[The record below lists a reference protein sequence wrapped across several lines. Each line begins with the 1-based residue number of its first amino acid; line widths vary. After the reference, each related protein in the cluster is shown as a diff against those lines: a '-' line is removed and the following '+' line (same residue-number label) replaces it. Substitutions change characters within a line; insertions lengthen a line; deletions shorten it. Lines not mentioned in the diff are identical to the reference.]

1 MGWKTH
7 GHVAWRRAWLAL
19 PGWSWARTQSISQ
32 QQTSVFRSNLGI
44 YQAHQARLQKAK
56 PWICE
61 RSRSKKFWDIYNSS
75 QPLGLLSGLCAASFG
90 NANYILV
97 TRLPHFLL
105 PWRRISQQGSGW
117 KCKPVRNMS
126 FHKVTL
132 IQWNRE
138 LVVFAFENETLPSHQ
153 ASSSQSLPLERSGL
167 GPSLPGRW
175 TMEQTF
181 LSFCDILFVL
191 IGECINFLNGPCNP
205 KLVILG
211 SRH

>member
-1 MGWKTH
+1 M
-7 GHVAWRRAWLAL
+7 AL

-61 RSRSKKFWDIYNSS
+61 RSRSKKFWDICNSS

-105 PWRRISQQGSGW
+105 PWRRIS
-117 KCKPVRNMS
+117 
-126 FHKVTL
+126 VT
-132 IQWNRE
+132 RE
-138 LVVFAFENETLPSHQ
+138 WVKMQACQEYELP
-153 ASSSQSLPLERSGL
+153 QSDPDSVKQRVSCLCFR
-167 GPSLPGRW
+167 
-175 TMEQTF
+175 
-181 LSFCDILFVL
+181 
-191 IGECINFLNGPCNP
+191 
-205 KLVILG
+205 K
-211 SRH
+211 